1 MLDNIVNDYKNIFH
15 TTVKVKS
22 KNVTVATILTI
33 ILVITKGYQNLK
45 LMMIYKFQNIKALL
59 ETLMIRM
66 RKYL

>member
-22 KNVTVATILTI
+22 KNVIVATILTI

-45 LMMIYKFQNIKALL
+45 LMM
-59 ETLMIRM
+59 M
-66 RKYL
+66 